1 MSAYN
6 PNYVPPA
13 HAPMPLNGNN
23 MVNGLPGGVQQ
34 QQQQPGPPTGQPE
47 INLTFKPSSQKAYNT
62 HTAKLPNTLTQS

>member
-34 QQQQPGPPTGQPE
+34 QQRQQPGPPTGQPY
-47 INLTFKPSSQKAYNT
+47 LPQKQ
-62 HTAKLPNTLTQS
+62 PQQFQQPPPFI